1 MIRRFGIM
9 GFALVVVLAFTG
21 LAASSALA
29 EEKTKILPEPTAGAP
44 LTATATQSAEGHL
57 LTVGGLEVK
66 CKKGLGSESWT
77 SANLGTGNI
86 LFTECTGPLST
97 VCTGTGDPEG
107 LIAAKGAVHFWLAL
121 NMFGPQNEPPK
132 SELVGALVFLLEE
145 AGVPFICVNKA
156 KTIEDKIVVKGFIA
170 AQVLPTSLNTLI
182 SKAHEVFEE
191 WLSGETSILS
201 VLKQEA
207 TSEIPCLPTS
217 STNGGA
223 AELAALAA
231 LFFFEKYEK
240 GEKSITIELMNP

>member
-29 EEKTKILPEPTAGAP
+29 EEKTKILPEPTVEKP
-44 LTATATQSAEGHL
+44 LTVTATQTAEGHF
-57 LTVGGLEVK
+57 LTLGGLEVK
-66 CKKGLGSESWT
+66 CKKASGTESWT

-86 LFTECTGPLST
+86 LFTECKGPLST
-97 VCTGTGDPEG
+97 VCTGEGDPEG
-107 LIAAKGAVHFWLAL
+107 LVAAKGEVHFWLAL
-121 NMFGPQNEPPK
+121 NMFGPQKEPK

-145 AGVPFICVNKA
+145 KGAKFTCVNKA
-156 KTIEDKIVVKGFIA
+156 KTIEDKIVVKGCLA
-170 AQVLPTSLNTLI
+170 AQVLPTSLNKLI
-182 SKAHEVFEE
+182 SQAHEVFEE

-240 GEKSITIELMNP
+240 GGSTITIELMNP